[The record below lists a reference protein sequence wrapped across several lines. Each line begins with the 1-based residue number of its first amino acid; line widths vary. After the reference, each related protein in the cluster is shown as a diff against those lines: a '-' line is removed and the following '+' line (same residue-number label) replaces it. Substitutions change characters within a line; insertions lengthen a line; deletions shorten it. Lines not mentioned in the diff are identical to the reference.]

1 MLYSKPTPM
10 QLKCSPKMDAQE
22 GQHFT
27 LSTWT
32 VCFHL
37 MGLTIFF
44 IPLPLCMPFKSLK
57 QFEIMKNCGLTS
69 AENFMTV
76 CLKNTFLS

>member
-37 MGLTIFF
+37 MGLTILF
-44 IPLPLCMPFKSLK
+44 PYPF
-57 QFEIMKNCGLTS
+57 
-69 AENFMTV
+69 V
-76 CLKNTFLS
+76 CLLKVSNNLK